1 MRKAFFMNGKNR
13 ILSVLNGKKPDVV
26 PWVPFAGVHAGK
38 LCGYKAGDL
47 LKDADKLYESL
58 IRVHQTYIPDGMPVV
73 FDLQLEAEILGCDL
87 LWSDEAPPSVV
98 SHPLEAAFDIPNK
111 IPGACEGRI
120 PIVLDVMRRMKA
132 SVGEQTAL
140 YGLICG
146 PLTLA
151 THLRGPE
158 LFMDTYGE
166 EEKVR
171 ELIGYCTK
179 VAGRMAE
186 YYIEAGMDI
195 IAVVDPVVSQ
205 ISPEMFSQYLHEP
218 LSGIFRDIKNKGAHS
233 SLFVCGDATKNME
246 AMCRTQP
253 DIISID
259 ENIDMKEAKRITD
272 HYGIVIGG
280 NIPLTTVMLLGTQ
293 QDNVRFI
300 TDFLA
305 DLDSANLIISP
316 GCDMPYDT
324 PPENVTGIMDAIRHP
339 ESAKKMLEN
348 YQETMSDAH
357 VELPD
362 YEHLEKPLIEVFTV
376 DSAACA
382 ACAYLKEAAMRLLNV
397 FGDGISV
404 CEYKITER
412 ENVARVRQMGV
423 KNLPSIYVNGKLYV
437 SSLIPNHKE
446 FVEYIRH
453 LLN

>member
-1 MRKAFFMNGKNR
+1 MNGKDR
-13 ILSVLNGKKPDVV
+13 IIKLLNNEKSDKI

-38 LCGYKAGDL
+38 LCGYKADEV
-47 LKDADKLYESL
+47 LKDANKLFESL
-58 IRVHQTYIPDGMPVV
+58 IKVHQTYVPDGMPVV
-73 FDLQLEAEILGCDL
+73 FDLQLEAEILGCEL
-87 LWSDEAPPSVV
+87 MWSDEAPPSVV
-98 SHPLEAAFDIPNK
+98 SHPLEAHFDIPDK
-111 IPGACEGRI
+111 IPEADEGRI
-120 PIVLDVMRRMKA
+120 PIVLDVMRRMKTA
-132 SVGEQTAL
+132 VGKETAL

-151 THLRGPE
+151 THLRGAE
-158 LFMDTYGE
+158 LFMDTYTD

-171 ELIGYCTK
+171 ELIRYCTNI
-179 VAGRMAE
+179 AARMAE
-186 YYIEAGMDI
+186 YYTEAGMDI
-195 IAVVDPVVSQ
+195 IAIVDPVISQ
-205 ISPEMFSQYLHEP
+205 ISPEMFSQYLHDP
-218 LSGIFRDIKNKGAHS
+218 LSGIFRDIKKKGAYS
-233 SLFVCGDATKNME
+233 SLFVCGDASKNIE
-246 AMCRTQP
+246 VMCRTKP
-253 DIISID
+253 DILSID
-259 ENIDMKEAKRITD
+259 ENIDMNEAKKITD
-272 HYGIVIGG
+272 AHGIVVGG

-305 DLDSANLIISP
+305 ETDNSNLIISP

-324 PPENVTGIMDAIRHP
+324 PPENVTGIMDAIRNP

-348 YQETMSDAH
+348 YQESIDDTD
-357 VELPD
+357 VELPN
-362 YEHLEKPLIEVFTV
+362 YAQLEKPLIEVFTV

-397 FGDGISV
+397 FGDRISV

-412 ENVARVRQMGV
+412 ENVARVKKMGV

-446 FVEYIRH
+446 FVDYISD

>member
-1 MRKAFFMNGKNR
+1 MNGKDR
-13 ILSVLNGKKPDVV
+13 IIKLLNGEKSDKI

-38 LCGYKAGDL
+38 LCGYKADKML
-47 LKDADKLYESL
+47 RDADKLYESL
-58 IRVHQTYIPDGMPVV
+58 IKVHQTYVPDGMPVV
-73 FDLQLEAEILGCDL
+73 FDLQLEAEILGCEL
-87 LWSDEAPPSVV
+87 LWSEEAPPSVV
-98 SHPLEAAFDIPNK
+98 SHPLEAQFDIPNK
-111 IPGACEGRI
+111 IPEAGEGRI
-120 PIVLDVMRRMKA
+120 PIVLDVMRRMNTA
-132 SVGEQTAL
+132 VGKETAL

-158 LFMDTYGE
+158 LFMDTYSNE
-166 EEKVR
+166 QKVQ
-171 ELIGYCTK
+171 ELINYCTNI
-179 VAGRMAE
+179 ASRMAE

-195 IAVVDPVVSQ
+195 IAIVDPVISQ
-205 ISPEMFSQYLHEP
+205 ISPEMFTQYLHEP
-218 LSGIFRDIKNKGAHS
+218 LSDIFRDIKEQGVYS
-233 SLFVCGDATKNME
+233 SLFVCGDATKNIE
-246 AMCRTQP
+246 VMCRTQP
-253 DIISID
+253 DILSID
-259 ENIDMKEAKRITD
+259 ENIDMNEAKTITD
-272 HYGIVIGG
+272 AHRIVIGG

-305 DLDSANLIISP
+305 ATDNNNLIISP

-324 PPENVTGIMDAIRHP
+324 PPENVTGIMDAIRNP

-348 YQETMSDAH
+348 YQASIDDTD

-362 YEHLEKPLIEVFTV
+362 YPQLKKPLIEVFTV

-397 FGDGISV
+397 FGDSISIR
-404 CEYKITER
+404 EYKITER
-412 ENVARVRQMGV
+412 ENVARVKKMGV

-446 FVEYIRH
+446 FVEYISN